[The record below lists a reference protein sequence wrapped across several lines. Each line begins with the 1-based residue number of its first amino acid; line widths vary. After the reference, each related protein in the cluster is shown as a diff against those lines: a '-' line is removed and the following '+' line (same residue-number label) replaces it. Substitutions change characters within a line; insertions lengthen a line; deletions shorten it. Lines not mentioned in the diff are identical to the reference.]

1 MRYRL
6 SCNTHTNRGSALTEV
21 LLVMLVATLMMAP
34 VVSAMRLV
42 PRFLSF
48 QEEVQDEIALVQM
61 RRILMLSY
69 KVENEGS
76 TLAYTYQE
84 REFRLSLV
92 NGNLIIQPGT
102 QMILTDISQ
111 AHFESAGEVIY
122 VVYTRENKE
131 RKAPLVHT

>member
-1 MRYRL
+1 M
-6 SCNTHTNRGSALTEV
+6 TEV

-34 VVSAMRLV
+34 VVSTMRLV

-76 TLAYTYQE
+76 TH
-84 REFRLSLV
+84 
-92 NGNLIIQPGT
+92 QPCP
-102 QMILTDISQ
+102 
-111 AHFESAGEVIY
+111 F
-122 VVYTRENKE
+122 
-131 RKAPLVHT
+131 

>member
-6 SCNTHTNRGSALTEV
+6 SCDTSSNRGSALTEV
-21 LLVMLVATLMMAP
+21 LLVMLVAALMMAP
-34 VVSAMRLV
+34 VVSTMRLV

-48 QEEVQDEIALVQM
+48 QEEAQDEIALAQM

-76 TLAYTYQE
+76 TLVYTYQD

-102 QMILTDISQ
+102 QMILTDISH

>member
-6 SCNTHTNRGSALTEV
+6 QSDTNTVSGSALSEV
-21 LLVMLVATLMMAP
+21 LLVLLVASIMVAP

-48 QEEVQDEIALVQM
+48 QDDVQDEIALSQM

-69 KVENEGS
+69 KIEAQGS
-76 TLAYTYQE
+76 TLAYTYQD
-84 REFRLSLV
+84 REFTLSMV

-102 QMILTDISQ
+102 QMILPHI
-111 AHFESAGEVIY
+111 AHAYFESDGEVIY
-122 VVYTRENKE
+122 VVYTREDQE
-131 RKAPLVHT
+131 RKAPLVHV

>member
-6 SCNTHTNRGSALTEV
+6 PCDTRANRGSALTEI
-21 LLVMLVATLMMAP
+21 LLVMFIASLMMAP
-34 VVSAMRLV
+34 VVSAIRLV
-42 PRFLSF
+42 PRFLTF
-48 QEEVQDEIALVQM
+48 QEDVQDEIALAQV

-69 KVENEGS
+69 KVENNGS

-84 REFRLSLV
+84 REFRLSMV

-102 QMILTDISQ
+102 QMILPEISE
-111 AHFESAGEVIY
+111 AYFESEGEVIY
-122 VVYTRENKE
+122 VVYTREGKE